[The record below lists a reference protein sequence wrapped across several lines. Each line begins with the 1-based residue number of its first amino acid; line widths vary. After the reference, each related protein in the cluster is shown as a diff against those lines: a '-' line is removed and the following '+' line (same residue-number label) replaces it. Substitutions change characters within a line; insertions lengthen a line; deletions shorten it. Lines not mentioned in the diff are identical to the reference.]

1 MVKAYCL
8 ISTDPGHTR
17 KVFEKLKS
25 VEGIQNV
32 EAVAGPFDIIATIH
46 VDSLEKLTKI
56 IFGEIRTLEGV
67 TNTATL
73 IVFEL

>member
-8 ISTDPGHTR
+8 ISTDPGHTNA
-17 KVFEKLKS
+17 VFEKIKTIDGVKLA
-25 VEGIQNV
+25 
-32 EAVAGPFDIIATIH
+32 EAVAGPFDIVARIE
-46 VDSLEKLTKI
+46 VESLERLTKI
-56 IFGEIRTLEGV
+56 VFGEIRTLPGV